1 MARTLRILFIG
12 DLVGMAGL
20 ETLTAYLPDLIAEYK
35 SDFVIVNG
43 ENIVNGK
50 GLSEKEAD
58 VIFGLGAHVITT
70 GNHVWENWKA
80 RPLLSKNP
88 KVLRPLNYPSNNPGN
103 GSVVVELPDGRK
115 AAVLHLQGRVFM
127 QPIDC
132 PFRAAEKAL
141 PRLQAETNIIFVDM
155 HAEATAEKMALA
167 NFLDGKVSA
176 LVGTHTH
183 VQTADARIMP
193 RGTAYLTDAGMTG
206 PYESVLGMRTDIAL
220 RRFLLQT
227 PHKYE
232 SATNDLRICGVHV
245 EVDEQSGAALEIE
258 TIMRPEMTRVRA
270 ADAGPPPA

>member
-20 ETLTAYLPDLIAEYK
+20 ETLTKYLPGLIDEYSSDL
-35 SDFVIVNG
+35 VVVNG

-50 GLSEKEAD
+50 GLSEREAD

-88 KVLRPLNYPSNNPGN
+88 KVLRPLNYPPNNPGN
-103 GSVVVELPDGRK
+103 GFVVAELADGRK

-132 PFRAAEKAL
+132 PFRAAEKVL
-141 PRLQAETNIIFVDM
+141 TRLQAETNIIFVDM

-167 NFLDGKVSA
+167 NFLDGKISA

-183 VQTADARIMP
+183 VQTADARILP
-193 RGTAYLTDAGMTG
+193 RGTAYVTDAGMTG
-206 PYESVLGMRTDIAL
+206 PYDSVLGMRTDIAL

-232 SATNDLRICGVHV
+232 SATEDLRICGVHV
-245 EVDEQSGAALEIE
+245 EVDEISGAAVEVE
-258 TIMRPEMTRVRA
+258 TIMRPAMPRTRRSEQK
-270 ADAGPPPA
+270 